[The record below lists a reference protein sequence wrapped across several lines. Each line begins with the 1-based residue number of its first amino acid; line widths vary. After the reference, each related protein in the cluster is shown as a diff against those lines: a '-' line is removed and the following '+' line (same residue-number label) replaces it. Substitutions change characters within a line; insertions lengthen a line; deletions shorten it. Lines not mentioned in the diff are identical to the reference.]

1 MESIKD
7 TLNEL
12 SVHFHAT
19 MNEFQKELKGSIP
32 ATSPSLNINSQFSA
46 FRSFVM
52 TVLENLQKQV
62 ELLSR
67 QYDELEMRSRK
78 KMILLHGVPE
88 TDKEDAAACVS
99 KLLADHLNIPE
110 IGPESF
116 SRCHRLGRTG
126 SERPRAFAV
135 KFKDFSLR
143 NKVWLA
149 KTDLKGTGVT
159 MSEFLTKCRHK
170 TFLAARQRFGVSK
183 CWTRDGVIIVL
194 GSDGSKHRVV
204 TTAELDMI
212 PNSVSAPSVISTKST
227 EARDA
232 KTTKI
237 VNPRTK
243 RIIKK

>member
-1 MESIKD
+1 MDSIKD

-12 SVHFHAT
+12 TVHFHT
-19 MNEFQKELKGSIP
+19 RMNEFQKEPKGSIP
-32 ATSPSLNINSQFSA
+32 ATSPSSNINSQFSA

-88 TDKEDAAACVS
+88 TDKGDAAACVS
-99 KLLADHLNIPE
+99 KLLADYLKIPE

-116 SRCHRLGRTG
+116 SRCHRLGP
-126 SERPRAFAV
+126 E
-135 KFKDFSLR
+135 
-143 NKVWLA
+143 
-149 KTDLKGTGVT
+149 
-159 MSEFLTKCRHK
+159 M
-170 TFLAARQRFGVSK
+170 
-183 CWTRDGVIIVL
+183 
-194 GSDGSKHRVV
+194 
-204 TTAELDMI
+204 DMI
-212 PNSVSAPSVISTKST
+212 PNSVTAPSVISSVSTVST

-232 KTTKI
+232 KATKL